1 MQKTLRLLPVFFVLF
16 LNAGCRIAPTPS
28 PILYEGNPK
37 PRGEIA
43 IIEVGKERTWFFGGY
58 LTVIIEEIT
67 RVGSPSEVVFQKPEE
82 MTWSSPNNFELL
94 PGTYRVEFRYVQ
106 VEDARFEIH
115 PTGPFETTLNLRAG
129 YRYLLSRYADLN
141 QGRFVLT
148 TSGRPIGEG
157 GG

>member
-1 MQKTLRLLPVFFVLF
+1 MLRTLRFPPLLF
-16 LNAGCRIAPTPS
+16 LLVLSPGCRIAPTPS

-43 IIEVGKERTWFFGGY
+43 IIEVGKERTWWFGGY
-58 LTVIIEEIT
+58 LTVRIEKIT
-67 RVGSPSEVVFQKPEE
+67 RLENASEVVFQKPEE

-94 PGTYRVEFRYVQ
+94 PGTYRVEFRYAQ
-106 VEDARFEIH
+106 VEDAGFEIH
-115 PTGPFETTLNLRAG
+115 PTGPFRTTLNLRAG
-129 YRYLLSRYADLN
+129 YRYLLSRYPDLN

-148 TSGRPIGEG
+148 TSETPIGDG